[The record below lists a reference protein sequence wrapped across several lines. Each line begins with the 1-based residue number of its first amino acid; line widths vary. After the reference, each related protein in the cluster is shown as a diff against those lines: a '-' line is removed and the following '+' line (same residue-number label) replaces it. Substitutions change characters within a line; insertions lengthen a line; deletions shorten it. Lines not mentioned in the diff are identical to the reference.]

1 MSINIKYKPKLLFIL
16 KKRQKLDTKSEI
28 YVGLSTGLYN
38 SVKFIHDMLGDIGSD
53 IIESKM
59 YIANDNND
67 IDREVTKYKPTHVII
82 EALWVV
88 PDKFK
93 ILEKLHPRV
102 KWIIRLHSELPFIAG
117 EGIAMKLIGD
127 YCKYKNVIIACN
139 APRMLEEIRFY
150 VSCILNIKNF
160 NINNKVIYLPNY
172 YPKDYKTKTFRFN
185 DYNNYNN
192 YINNIN
198 INNINEEINIKENM
212 NNENM
217 NNENKNNK
225 RTFKSRFLNCFK
237 KSNNI
242 YIINNKEEQKENEG
256 REKNEKEEVKNN
268 TEENNIINIGC
279 FGAVRPLKN
288 HLIQA
293 FSAIKFA
300 NSINKKLYFHINC
313 DRHEMNGLPAYHNLV
328 GLFDQLSESGHKLV
342 LHEWCDHDE
351 FLLLCSKM
359 DIGLQVSFTETFNI
373 VSADLIT
380 MGVPIV
386 ASNELPWV
394 SELYSSNP
402 VDSSS
407 IYDKLCLT
415 YYNPDDNVKKNIEGL
430 SKYVDN
436 TKDIW
441 NKYFYI
447 QSLNNS
453 FISNV

>member
-1 MSINIKYKPKLLFIL
+1 MNNNVIKYKQKLLFIL
-16 KKRQKLDTKSEI
+16 KKRQKLDAKSEI

-88 PDKFK
+88 PEKFK
-93 ILEKLHPRV
+93 ILEKLHPHV

-117 EGIAMKLIGD
+117 EGIAMKWIGE
-127 YCKYKNVIIACN
+127 YCKYNNIIIACN
-139 APRMLEEIRFY
+139 SPRMLQEIRYY
-150 VSCILNIKNF
+150 VSCILNIKTTS
-160 NINNKVIYLPNY
+160 INNKVIYLPNY
-172 YPKDYKTKTFRFN
+172 YPKDYKTKPFRFN
-185 DYNNYNN
+185 DYNNY
-192 YINNIN
+192 INK
-198 INNINEEINIKENM
+198 INEEINIKDNM
-212 NNENM
+212 NNQE
-217 NNENKNNK
+217 NNENKKNK
-225 RTFKSRFLNCFK
+225 NKNKKRLKSRFLNCFK
-237 KSNNI
+237 KSNNL
-242 YIINNKEEQKENEG
+242 YIIDKEEG
-256 REKNEKEEVKNN
+256 RERKEEVKHN
-268 TEENNIINIGC
+268 TEEDNIINIGC

-293 FSAIKFA
+293 ISAIKFA

-328 GLFDQLSESGHKLV
+328 GLFDQLSETGHKLV

-415 YYNPDDNVKKNIEGL
+415 YYNPDDNVKRNIEGL

-441 NKYFYI
+441 DKYFYI
-447 QSLNNS
+447 ESQYGS
-453 FISNV
+453 FTSYI